1 MSQPTQQSS
10 SGILIVFEG
19 IDGAGKSTQVR
30 RVGDALKAAGEDV
43 VLSREPTDGP
53 WGRKLRESQTT
64 GRMCLDDE
72 LAAFLEDRRE
82 HVRNLIAPALARG
95 AIVILDRYYFSTMAY
110 QGVRGADIEQIR
122 RDNEKFA
129 PRPDVVLLVD
139 FDPQTALR
147 RIEQSRGDVPN
158 TFERLDALHAIR
170 KVFLET
176 AAADPR
182 FHIIDGNGS
191 PDAVF
196 ATIWKTLTSGVLRDL
211 RPCKSFTA

>member
-1 MSQPTQQSS
+1 M
-10 SGILIVFEG
+10 LIVVEG

-30 RVGDALKAAGEDV
+30 RIGEALKAAGEDV

-64 GRMCLDDE
+64 GRMSLDEE

-82 HVRNLIAPALARG
+82 HVRDLIMPALARG

-110 QGVRGADIEQIR
+110 QGIRGADAAQIR
-122 RDNEKFA
+122 RENEKFA

-158 TFERLDALHAIR
+158 TFERLDALQAIR
-170 KVFLET
+170 AVFLET
-176 AAADPR
+176 AAGDPTFR
-182 FHIIDGNGS
+182 IVDGNGS
-191 PDAVF
+191 PDEVF
-196 ATIWKTLTSGVLRDL
+196 AALWKTLVEGVLR
-211 RPCKSFTA
+211 KSRTSKSYSV

>member
-1 MSQPTQQSS
+1 MSQPTPQSS
-10 SGILIVFEG
+10 SGILIVVEG

-30 RVGDALKAAGEDV
+30 RVGEALRAAGEDV

-64 GRMCLDDE
+64 GRMSLDEE

-82 HVRNLIAPALARG
+82 HVRDLIAPALARG
-95 AIVILDRYYFSTMAY
+95 AIVVLDRYYFSTMAY
-110 QGVRGADIEQIR
+110 QGVRGADVAQIR

-129 PRPDVVLLVD
+129 PKPDVVLLVD

-158 TFERLDALHAIR
+158 TFERLDALQAIR

-176 AAADPR
+176 AATDPTFR
-182 FHIIDGNGS
+182 IIDGNGT
-191 PDAVF
+191 PEVVF
-196 ATIWKTLTSGVLRDL
+196 AAIWKTLVDGVLCEL
-211 RPCKSFTA
+211 RPGKSFPV

>member
-10 SGILIVFEG
+10 SGILIVVEG

-30 RVGDALKAAGEDV
+30 RIAEALKSAGEDV

-64 GRMCLDDE
+64 GRMSLDEE
-72 LAAFLEDRRE
+72 LTAFLEDRRE
-82 HVRNLIAPALARG
+82 HVRDVILPALARG

-110 QGVRGADIEQIR
+110 QGIRGADVAQIR
-122 RDNEKFA
+122 RDNESFA
-129 PRPDVVLLVD
+129 PKPDVVLLVD

-158 TFERLDALHAIR
+158 TFERLDALQAIR

-176 AAADPR
+176 AATDPTFR
-182 FHIIDGNGS
+182 IVDGNGS

-196 ATIWKTLTSGVLRDL
+196 SAIWKTLSNGVLREL
-211 RPCKSFTA
+211 RPTKSFPT